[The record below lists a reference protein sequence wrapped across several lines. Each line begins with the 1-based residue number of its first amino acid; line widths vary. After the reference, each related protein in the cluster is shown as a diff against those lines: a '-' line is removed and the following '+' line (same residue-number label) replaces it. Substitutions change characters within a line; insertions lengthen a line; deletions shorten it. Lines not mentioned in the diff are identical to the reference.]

1 MLVVDTNIVFAL
13 FIDSDWSTGAREL
26 YQRDADWRT
35 DHHALVELSNVL
47 VRYVRS
53 RLLPAAKAAVVMIE
67 SERRFGA
74 GIVRS
79 SHTAAMDMA
88 ITHGI
93 SAYDGRFLVAAAAFE
108 LPLVTE
114 DTKLRRA
121 APALTQS
128 LRDALRS

>member
-1 MLVVDTNIVFAL
+1 MIVVDTNIVFAAL
-13 FIDSDWSTGAREL
+13 VDTEWSAGAREL
-26 YQRDADWRT
+26 YARDADWRT

-53 RLLPAAKAAVVMIE
+53 RLLAAARATAVMIE
-67 SERRFGA
+67 TERRFGR

-79 SHTAAMDMA
+79 PQTAAMDVA
-88 ITHGI
+88 IAHRV
-93 SAYDGRFLVAAAAFE
+93 SAYDARFLVIAATLE

-114 DTKLRRA
+114 DAKLRRA

-128 LRDALRS
+128 LREALRA